1 MNSNNKLGY
10 IDALRGY
17 AILLVIFA
25 HTGQMYPLDYPGF
38 LKNLIDFGPRGV
50 QLFFIVSALTLFLTT
65 EKRFLIDRRPIVS
78 FFIRR
83 FFRIAPLFYC
93 GLIFYNLIG
102 NNNVTVDGFISNLLF
117 IDAIN
122 PAWQSLHLVP
132 GSWSISAE
140 MLFYLIFPLLFLKI
154 KNLNQAISFTLI
166 ALFLSVIIKII
177 VTKYTFGYP
186 LNIWG
191 SFAPYIFPFSFPV
204 FGIGICYF
212 FIIFKKDTE
221 VKSSTLI
228 SLSIMSLFTLI
239 YEVRFLYTYF
249 IVILFGL
256 IALGLSRNY
265 NKIIENNLIKYFGK
279 ISYSM
284 YMVHFGV
291 IEAIEHFGLLNHF
304 PINNTLS
311 MIIYF
316 LVKFILTIILTALL
330 STVTYFKIEVYAQEL
345 GKKVVKY
352 INQTNIS
359 CKQPIA

>member
-1 MNSNNKLGY
+1 MNSNKKLGY

-25 HTGQMYPLDYPGF
+25 HTGQMYPINYPFF
-38 LKNLIDFGPRGV
+38 LKNLINFGPRGV

-65 EKRFLIDRRPIVS
+65 EKRFLIDKRPIIS

-83 FFRIAPLFYC
+83 FFRIAPLYYC
-93 GLIFYNLIG
+93 GLIFYNLID
-102 NNNVTVDGFISNLLF
+102 NSNVTLGGVISNLFF

-122 PAWQSLHLVP
+122 PAWQSLYLVP

-140 MLFYLIFPLLFLKI
+140 MIFYLIFPIIFLKI
-154 KNLNQAISFTLI
+154 KNLNQAISFTII
-166 ALFLSVIIKII
+166 ALFLSVIIKMI

-191 SFAPYIFPFSFPV
+191 SFAPYIFPFSIPV

-212 FIIFKKDTE
+212 FIIFKKDTQI
-221 VKSSTLI
+221 KSNILI
-228 SLSIMSLFTLI
+228 ALSIISLFTLI

-256 IALGLSRNY
+256 IALALSRNY
-265 NKIIENNLIKYFGK
+265 NRIIENKIVMYFGK

-284 YMVHFGV
+284 YMVHFGI
-291 IEAIEHFGLLNHF
+291 IEAIQHFGLLKHF

-311 MIIYF
+311 ILVYF
-316 LVKFILTIILTALL
+316 LVKFIFTIILTSFL
-330 STVTYFKIEVYAQEL
+330 STITYLTIEINAQNM
-345 GKKVVKY
+345 GKKIVKY
-352 INQTNIS
+352 INL
-359 CKQPIA
+359 

>member
-25 HTGQMYPLDYPGF
+25 HTGQMYPLHYPGF
-38 LKNLIDFGPRGV
+38 LKNIIDFGPRGV

-65 EKRFLIDRRPIVS
+65 EKRFVTDRRPILS

-93 GLIFYNLIG
+93 GLIFYNLSG
-102 NNNVTVDGFISNLLF
+102 NNNVTVDGVISNLFF

-122 PAWQSLHLVP
+122 PTWQSLHLVP

-154 KNLNQAISFTLI
+154 KNLNQAISFTSI
-166 ALFLSVIIKII
+166 ALLLSVIIKMI
-177 VTKYTFGYP
+177 VTNYTFGYP
-186 LNIWG
+186 LIIWG
-191 SFAPYIFPFSFPV
+191 SFTPYIFPFSIPV

-212 FIIFKKDTE
+212 FIIFKKDIQ
-221 VKSSTLI
+221 VKSNTLIAISTL
-228 SLSIMSLFTLI
+228 SLLILI
-239 YEVRFLYTYF
+239 YEIRFLYTYF

-265 NKIIENNLIKYFGK
+265 NKIIENNIIKYFGK
-279 ISYSM
+279 ISFSM
-284 YMVHFGV
+284 YIVHFGV
-291 IEAIEHFGLLNHF
+291 IEAIEHFGLLKQL
-304 PINNTLS
+304 PSNNVLS
-311 MIIYF
+311 MITYF

-330 STVTYFKIEVYAQEL
+330 STVTYFTIEVYAQEL
-345 GKKVVKY
+345 GKKIVKY
-352 INQTNIS
+352 INQRNIS

>member
-25 HTGQMYPLDYPGF
+25 HTGQMYPLKYPFF

-65 EKRFLIDRRPIVS
+65 EKRFLIDKRPIIS

-93 GLIFYNLIG
+93 GLIFYNLMG
-102 NNNVTVDGFISNLLF
+102 NNNVTIDGVIANLFF

-166 ALFLSVIIKII
+166 ALLLSICIKFI
-177 VTKYTFGYP
+177 VTKYSFGYS
-186 LNIWG
+186 LIIWN
-191 SFAPYIFPFSFPV
+191 SFAPYIFPFSIPV

-212 FIIFKKDTE
+212 FIIFKKDTQI
-221 VKSSTLI
+221 KSNTLI
-228 SLSIMSLFTLI
+228 ALSIFSLLTLI

-249 IVILFGL
+249 IVFLFGL
-256 IALGLSRNY
+256 IALALSKNY
-265 NKIIENNLIKYFGK
+265 NKLIENKIIMYFGK
-279 ISYSM
+279 ISFSM
-284 YMVHFGV
+284 YMVHFAI
-291 IEAIEHFGLLNHF
+291 IEGIEYFGILKQF
-304 PINNTLS
+304 SIDNTISLV
-311 MIIYF
+311 IYF
-316 LVKFILTIILTALL
+316 LVKFILTVILTSIL
-330 STVTYFKIEVYAQEL
+330 STITFLTIEVYAQDL

-352 INQTNIS
+352 INR
-359 CKQPIA
+359 

>member
-25 HTGQMYPLDYPGF
+25 HTGQMYPINYPFF
-38 LKNLIDFGPRGV
+38 LKNLINFGPRGV

-65 EKRFLIDRRPIVS
+65 EKRFLMDKRPIIS

-93 GLIFYNLIG
+93 GLIFYNLID
-102 NNNVTVDGFISNLLF
+102 NSNVTIVGVIANLFF

-122 PAWQSLHLVP
+122 PAWQSLYLVP

-140 MLFYLIFPLLFLKI
+140 MIFYLIFPLLFMKI
-154 KNLNQAISFTLI
+154 KNLNQAISFTII
-166 ALFLSVIIKII
+166 ALFLSVIIKMI

-191 SFAPYIFPFSFPV
+191 SFAPYIFPFSIPV

-212 FIIFKKDTE
+212 FIIFKKDTQI
-221 VKSSTLI
+221 KSNILI
-228 SLSIMSLFTLI
+228 ALSIISLFTLI

-256 IALGLSRNY
+256 IALALSRNY
-265 NKIIENNLIKYFGK
+265 NKIIENKIVMYFGK

-284 YMVHFGV
+284 YMVHFGI
-291 IEAIEHFGLLNHF
+291 IEAIEHFGLLKHF
-304 PINNTLS
+304 PITNTLS
-311 MIIYF
+311 ILAYF
-316 LVKFILTIILTALL
+316 LVKFILTIILTSFL
-330 STVTYFKIEVYAQEL
+330 STISYLTIEIYAQNM
-345 GKKVVKY
+345 GKKIVKY
-352 INQTNIS
+352 INL
-359 CKQPIA
+359 